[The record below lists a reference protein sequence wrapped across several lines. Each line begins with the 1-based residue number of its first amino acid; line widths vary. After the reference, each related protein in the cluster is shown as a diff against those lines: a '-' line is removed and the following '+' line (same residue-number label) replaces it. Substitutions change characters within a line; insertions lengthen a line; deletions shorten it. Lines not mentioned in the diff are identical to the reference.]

1 MNGFSFQQNLC
12 YADFSRLRKK
22 LIVVF
27 SSVILIAMSGCFSD
41 SGTNPAPVEDPGT
54 APPTGGTPPAVG
66 TQQQYE
72 VGQAGGTL
80 VFTSTVHDVTLT
92 LVIPAGALDGN
103 TVFTIDHAQSFPS
116 GVGLVTGA
124 VFDVGPDGLVFNIP
138 AELSITYGMDLIGGL
153 PEDDL
158 RIHKASGADWMP
170 LLGSVDSANKVIS
183 ASINSLS
190 IFGLKTIPVGG
201 TGASG
206 NPNATLDWLQT
217 NVFGGVCSQCHTGAG
232 APMGVD
238 WSSAAA
244 MCSNVGRASGGMPAM
259 KVIESGNAAASYV
272 IWKVEGAGP
281 NAEPI
286 VGGQMPPSNGPLTA
300 ETIQNLRDWIADGT
314 PGCQTQQSTG
324 SVDSSATKFDLP
336 VGGDPQVGSI
346 YPMGSWAH
354 VWNETLQLCA
364 TCHSLISSNPR
375 CLTDLQ
381 CPPNGVVLS
390 KDNYF
395 GVVDGYTVAPF
406 DPEGSNLWRRVTEED
421 PHERMP
427 FGLAPLTQT
436 QLNIIRN
443 WIADGAPFCPQNDVC
458 P

>member
-1 MNGFSFQQNLC
+1 VKQTPETFHGPFARF
-12 YADFSRLRKK
+12 
-22 LIVVF
+22 LICLAAL
-27 SSVILIAMSGCFSD
+27 SLLSGCGPG
-41 SGTNPAPVEDPGT
+41 SGQGLDENGNPIDGDPG
-54 APPTGGTPPAVG
+54 GGD
-66 TQQQYE
+66 
-72 VGQAGGTL
+72 GGN
-80 VFTSTVHDVTLT
+80 
-92 LVIPAGALDGN
+92 G
-103 TVFTIDHAQSFPS
+103 
-116 GVGLVTGA
+116 
-124 VFDVGPDGLVFNIP
+124 
-138 AELSITYGMDLIGGL
+138 
-153 PEDDL
+153 
-158 RIHKASGADWMP
+158 
-170 LLGSVDSANKVIS
+170 
-183 ASINSLS
+183 
-190 IFGLKTIPVGG
+190 
-201 TGASG
+201 GASG
-206 NPNATLDWLQT
+206 NPNATLAWLQL

-232 APMGVD
+232 APLGVNWESESD
-238 WSSAAA
+238 SCA
-244 MCSNVGRASGGMPAM
+244 NVGRTSAEMPPLA
-259 KVIESGNAAASYV
+259 VIESGNPEGSYV